1 MHAPRDEDRV
11 TTKPSVEAL
20 IQQAQ
25 TAEREGRRDDARS
38 LYERALYSLK
48 RAHDGRVA
56 SSLLRWVG
64 RTYQLDADVDTAMDC
79 LEAAIAVGELTGDAA
94 AIGHA
99 INVQGNVEQQLG
111 HLDQAEALYLQARSH
126 AIDSGETRLA
136 AMTAAERAEL
146 PGVSDDRAG
155 QLLAGALVAEG
166 AMDLFG
172 VERLEI
178 CPWALREGVIL
189 RRLDHMDTGSAPA
202 PAGVR
207 RSAEADRH
215 GCRLA

>member
-99 INVQGNVEQQLG
+99 IMRLG
-111 HLDQAEALYLQARSH
+111 
-126 AIDSGETRLA
+126 
-136 AMTAAERAEL
+136 
-146 PGVSDDRAG
+146 
-155 QLLAGALVAEG
+155 
-166 AMDLFG
+166 
-172 VERLEI
+172 
-178 CPWALREGVIL
+178 
-189 RRLDHMDTGSAPA
+189 
-202 PAGVR
+202 
-207 RSAEADRH
+207 ADED
-215 GCRLA
+215 